1 MAHEI
6 RTVPLAEVPLEDV
19 CQTLNMAYAGYIVPI
34 NFDAP
39 ALGRRIRA
47 ENICL
52 SSSQL
57 LLLEGQGPAGIMLI
71 ARRGRVSRIA
81 ALGVVPNWRGAGIG
95 RRAVELAIDDAVA
108 HGDDRQILEVIETND
123 AAISTY
129 TKAGFVPVRRLVG
142 YTHVP
147 APSGEEIVP
156 CSPGEILPL
165 LERAYP
171 FDASWQ
177 TSPHCFVGATAPI
190 EAFRTAD
197 GSVAALA
204 DGSGG
209 VARLLAFAVEP
220 ALRRK
225 GIGRRFIQGLLGR
238 YPDKS
243 WSIPAT
249 LPEFQA
255 AAFLTATGWTKSSI
269 TQLEMELVPIA
280 S

>member
-6 RTVPLAEVPLEDV
+6 RTVSLAEVPLEEV
-19 CQTLNMAYAGYIVPI
+19 CQTLNMAYADYIVPI
-34 NFDAP
+34 SFDP
-39 ALGRRIRA
+39 LALGRRIRA

-52 SSSQL
+52 SSSKL
-57 LLLEGQGPAGIMLI
+57 LLLEGHGAVGIMLI
-71 ARRGRVSRIA
+71 ARRGRISRIA
-81 ALGVVPNWRGAGIG
+81 ALGVIPNFRGAGIG
-95 RRAVELAIDDAVA
+95 RRAVAWAIEAAVGN
-108 HGDDRQILEVIETND
+108 GDERQVLEVIETNH

-129 TKAGFVPVRRLVG
+129 SKAGFTPVRRLVG
-142 YTHVP
+142 YIH
-147 APSGEEIVP
+147 APVSSREDVVP
-156 CSPGEILPL
+156 CSPIEILPL

-171 FDASWQ
+171 CNSSWQ
-177 TSPHCFVGATAPI
+177 TSPHCFADAAAPI
-190 EAFRTAD
+190 EAFRTPD
-197 GSVAALA
+197 GSAVALA

-220 ALRRK
+220 VLQRK
-225 GIGRRFIQGLLGR
+225 SIGRRFIQGLLGR

-255 AAFLTATGWTKSSI
+255 AAFLTATGWTRSPI
-269 TQLEMELVPIA
+269 TQLEMEFVPIA